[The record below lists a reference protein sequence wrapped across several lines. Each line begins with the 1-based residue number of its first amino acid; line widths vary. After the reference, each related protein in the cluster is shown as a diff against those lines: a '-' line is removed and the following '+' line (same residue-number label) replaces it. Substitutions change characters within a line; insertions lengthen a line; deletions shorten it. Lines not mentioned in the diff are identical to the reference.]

1 VAKIT
6 HTIEPIIRD
15 VKVKSEMGTLLCY
28 MLPSEQRNQFPHL
41 FDILEKEKR
50 QLCISGIGVSST
62 TLEDVFLR
70 FVDFIIIILQ

>member
-6 HTIEPIIRD
+6 RTIEPIIPD
-15 VKVKSEMGTLLCY
+15 VKVKSEMGSLLSY

-41 FDILEKEKR
+41 FDILEKEKL

-70 FVDFIIIILQ
+70 FVGFIIIILQ